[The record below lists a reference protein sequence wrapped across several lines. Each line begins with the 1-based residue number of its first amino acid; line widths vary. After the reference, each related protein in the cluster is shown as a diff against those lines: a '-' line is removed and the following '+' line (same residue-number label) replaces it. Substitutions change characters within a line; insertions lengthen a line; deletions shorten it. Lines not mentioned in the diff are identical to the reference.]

1 MNNNFIESENDLKDS
16 VVEFFSKSEYW
27 KVTIGNAPRYFVHIK
42 NGETHSFGLSKFC
55 AFKDIS
61 VEDYIAKYRYTTNGG
76 NTQKK
81 IVKITNQK
89 WISRQNINNEIRNEF
104 DSWILSFHPNYNLE
118 NASFISINQIVQIQS
133 KKSKFVTPENLEKS
147 LLNLKL
153 IGEVGEEIA
162 FDFEYNRLH
171 KNGVLKIAKILEHV
185 SKNNSAAGFDI
196 RSSAS
201 NDNRYI
207 EVKSSVTKNSEF
219 FITENEYETLKQ
231 LKKEAYI
238 YFVHVENLKEKKGK
252 VIKVINNPIYYFET
266 KAEMKPVV
274 YKVKLK

>member
-1 MNNNFIESENDLKDS
+1 MNNNFIESENDLKNS

-61 VEDYIAKYRYTTNGG
+61 VEDYIAEYRYTTNGG

-89 WISRQNINNEIRNEF
+89 WISRENINNEIRNEF
-104 DSWILSFHPNYNLE
+104 DNWILSFHPNYNLE
-118 NASFISINQIVQIQS
+118 NASFISLNEIKQIQT

-147 LLNLKL
+147 LLNQKL

-162 FDFEYNRLH
+162 FNFEFQRLEN
-171 KNGVLKIAKILEHV
+171 NGFVNIETIIEHI

-196 RSSAS
+196 RTSAK

-207 EVKSSVTKNSEF
+207 EVKSSVNKNSDF

-231 LKKEAYI
+231 LKNEAYI
-238 YFVHVENLKEKKGK
+238 YFVHIENLNEKKGE
-252 VIKVINNPIYYFET
+252 VIKIIYNPIEYFET
-266 KAEMKPVV
+266 KAELKPVV